1 MNFDKDNSKTVRVS
15 QITKT
20 VTVVQVKQYLLKNSF
35 IFLYSQ
41 NFFLNQMLHV
51 KEHSLK

>member
-1 MNFDKDNSKTVRVS
+1 MNFNKDKSKTVRVL
-15 QITKT
+15 QITET
-20 VTVVQVKQYLLKNSF
+20 VTLVQIKQYLLNNSF

-51 KEHSLK
+51 KNIL